1 MIQAICKK
9 NHNGL
14 KNIINLCKTIDIK
27 SKKVYNK
34 TVSYTHLTLPTT
46 AYV

>member
-9 NHNGL
+9 THNGL
-14 KNIINLCKTIDIK
+14 KNITNLCKTIDIK

-34 TVSYTHLTLPTT
+34 NYKYYKCS
-46 AYV
+46 